1 MAEVAI
7 SRHLFRDILRLIA
20 ECVHRPIQRQR
31 ELFDCLAF
39 EANRWER
46 CVAMTEN
53 ATCFGARRG
62 VGPPRH
68 PSTMRGGASRLP
80 KVPDRRRFGLEEG
93 ANRRMQVRGTCYDYL
108 FELPSGRS
116 QIEGASGN
124 RHYRINPAF

>member
-20 ECVHRPIQRQR
+20 ECVPRPIQRQR
-31 ELFDCLAF
+31 EVFDCLAF

-62 VGPPRH
+62 VGPPRY

-80 KVPDRRRFGLEEG
+80 KVPDRRRIGLEEG
-93 ANRRMQVRGTCYDYL
+93 AIRRMQGQLTQEADMRKAIVNAMMIT
-108 FELPSGRS
+108 
-116 QIEGASGN
+116 
-124 RHYRINPAF
+124 